1 MEPEPVKNGPAPQQ
15 QDDGKMYVYWYT
27 SVQTVYFEEPCH
39 GNHFRRSVPVQSAG
53 KLQFQA
59 DSELLLSRRTSA
71 ELELLLPPITSAKP
85 ENRVAKSILAVP
97 EIPTSGKH
105 ATPPPPPETGGGL
118 SYKRSTHEM
127 NSQHKILK

>member
-1 MEPEPVKNGPAPQQ
+1 MSLLFITVQLEPEPVKNGPAPQQ

-27 SVQTVYFEEPCH
+27 SVQTVDIEEPCH

-97 EIPTSGKH
+97 EIPTSVTTTAAFLALPGFGTTT
-105 ATPPPPPETGGGL
+105 A
-118 SYKRSTHEM
+118 
-127 NSQHKILK
+127 